1 MAILSHEAA
10 FKAVQSLVA
19 SWSVADYVHHISM
32 LKDRVTAIDFAVVFS
47 KPRADCPIPTTCS
60 VLVTLTQP
68 GDGSPEASLE
78 YVVETQQQSHA
89 AAEKLRVAWLDAI
102 VRRKQLAVDV
112 TVGFQ
117 RHGALPE
124 PRAFVPGEYMTA
136 AVMERAASAAYGPAS
151 DDYMWHLAR
160 VHCQVRGWKFS
171 LV

>member
-78 YVVETQQQSHA
+78 YVVETQQQIVVLGRELA
-89 AAEKLRVAWLDAI
+89 ALQVA
-102 VRRKQLAVDV
+102 Q
-112 TVGFQ
+112 
-117 RHGALPE
+117 
-124 PRAFVPGEYMTA
+124 
-136 AVMERAASAAYGPAS
+136 
-151 DDYMWHLAR
+151 
-160 VHCQVRGWKFS
+160 
-171 LV
+171 